1 MRVAILT
8 ESPADD
14 AALRVL
20 VDAVLGC
27 QTEAVVPTL
36 RSREGWPSVYRL
48 LSGSIFSLHHY
59 SDAYGLVVA
68 ADGNRTSLQE
78 SSPKNRL
85 RALQAMVDKTVA
97 SLGRVPGR
105 PRLRVAIG
113 VASPALEAW
122 LLCHRVQEISEA
134 AWEKGLRDQ
143 TEPYSKLELKKHL
156 YGSDRPTLPLET
168 EKMVEAA
175 RELCGR
181 ISLLEQRFP
190 IGFGTLARQLR
201 EWRQVA
207 S

>member
-8 ESPADD
+8 ESPADE

-27 QTEAVVPTL
+27 RTEAVTPEL
-36 RSREGWPSVYRL
+36 RSRGWPSVRDVLPALIPWLHYRTDC
-48 LSGSIFSLHHY
+48 H
-59 SDAYGLVVA
+59 GLVVA
-68 ADGNRTSLQE
+68 VDGNRTSLKE
-78 SSPKNRL
+78 PSAKNRV
-85 RALQAMVDKTVA
+85 RALQAVVDQITA
-97 SLGRVPGR
+97 SLGTVPGR
-105 PRLRVAIG
+105 ARLRVAIG

-134 AWEKGLRDQ
+134 AWEKGLRDRR
-143 TEPYSKLELKKHL
+143 EPYSKLELKKRL
-156 YGSDRPTLPLET
+156 YGTERPDLRLET

-175 RELCGR
+175 RELR
-181 ISLLEQRFP
+181 AQINLVEQRFP
-190 IGFGTLARQLR
+190 IGFGSLAKQLR